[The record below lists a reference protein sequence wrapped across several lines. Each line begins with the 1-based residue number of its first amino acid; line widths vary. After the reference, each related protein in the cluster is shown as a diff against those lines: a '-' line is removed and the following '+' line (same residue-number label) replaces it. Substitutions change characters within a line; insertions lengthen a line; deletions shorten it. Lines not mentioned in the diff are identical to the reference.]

1 METYLKKLKN
11 SQEKESF
18 LYKDLLSPSILY
30 TTLLISIALGL
41 GMVRSRTF
49 ATFHA
54 YIIPALGLMFLFAR
68 SPAPSIYILSYIMSS
83 HVLWRMTKARVLWE
97 YSKYAGILL
106 AFLIIVRY
114 IKKVKNFI
122 LPLFFLFFLSL
133 SIPLTLNYYGDFPVI
148 RRALSFNLSGPL
160 VFSISVLLFSNIKL
174 KTKQIAFNFL
184 MILSPIISTGTISL
198 YTLLTHTVI
207 FTTTSNPLASGRFG
221 PNQVSAVLG
230 LGALI
235 ALLIGI
241 NYIETIHNRIL
252 IFATGAWLFI
262 QSVLTFS
269 RGGPL
274 NFIISSMVLFWYL
287 LRNKKTRLRVM
298 GGILFLLVIFIIL
311 LPRLEKL
318 TQGKLEERFT
328 SLNTTGRTEIAL
340 AELEL
345 FKTHPLFGIGPGV
358 GIAERSNL
366 LGYFVASHTEYTRLL
381 AEHGLWGIFALV
393 IFLYLLYIPVRY
405 SKSFK
410 QKSQNASLIMW
421 SLFEMAHS
429 ATRIAITT
437 YLPGM
442 TYLQPEDTDEEG

>member
-1 METYLKKLKN
+1 METYLKRSKN

-30 TTLLISIALGL
+30 IILLISIPLGL

-114 IKKVKNFI
+114 IKRVKNFI

-133 SIPLTLNYYGDFPVI
+133 SIPLTLNYYGDFSVI
-148 RRALSFNLSGPL
+148 RRELSFNLSGPL

-184 MILSPIISTGTISL
+184 MILSPIVSTATISL

-241 NYIETIHNRIL
+241 NYIETILSRIL

-274 NFIISSMVLFWYL
+274 NFILSSMVLFWYL
-287 LRNKKTRLRVM
+287 LRNKKTRLRVT
-298 GGILFLLVIFIIL
+298 GGILFLLAIFIIL

-345 FKTHPLFGIGPGV
+345 FKTHPLFGVGPGV

-366 LGYFVASHTEYTRLL
+366 LGYFVASHTEYTRLP

-393 IFLYLLYIPVRY
+393 ILLYLLYIPVRY

-437 YLPGM
+437 YLPGI
-442 TYLQPEDTDEEG
+442 TYLQPEEMDEEG